1 MTLSSAVRCF
11 SSPFLRREV
20 ASGIIDCSERAL
32 DTGLHV
38 HQYDAFDNLPQ
49 MKKVICL
56 DNDLRH
62 RYTTRGL
69 FEELLG
75 GYNTLY
81 FINWRG
87 VRLASHRVRLPDTD
101 DKNPWG
107 RFSPATPLLFQ
118 LRVTDNCTI
127 VTKHIHVK
135 CPFVFSSSGF
145 FPAARECI
153 FGGHHVFSRNL
164 NNLVDSY
171 VANEMAVQTGG
182 DFMLVHLRLEKVQVH
197 IHCNWQCTAETF
209 FFRPRLLVH
218 WAMRAQRVLSCQ
230 YLKRLPLE

>member
-1 MTLSSAVRCF
+1 MRKIHSLTIFFCANSFAV
-11 SSPFLRREV
+11 P
-20 ASGIIDCSERAL
+20 SGIIDCSERAL
-32 DTGLHV
+32 ETGLHV

-107 RFSPATPLLFQ
+107 THGVCCWTLL
-118 LRVTDNCTI
+118 TG
-127 VTKHIHVK
+127 HVH
-135 CPFVFSSSGF
+135 PS
-145 FPAARECI
+145 
-153 FGGHHVFSRNL
+153 
-164 NNLVDSY
+164 
-171 VANEMAVQTGG
+171 
-182 DFMLVHLRLEKVQVH
+182 
-197 IHCNWQCTAETF
+197 
-209 FFRPRLLVH
+209 
-218 WAMRAQRVLSCQ
+218 
-230 YLKRLPLE
+230 